1 MSPRSQGGG
10 GKAGRR
16 HQRNRPLQHH
26 APRERRPVD
35 EHEKMRIPSGRG
47 GWRAYLIT
55 VGLLMLLWI
64 MLWGSL
70 QPSLLLVGL
79 TSAVLVLWL
88 FPLPH
93 TAFEFGLHPVATV
106 WLVLR
111 FLYDVVVSSVGVAW
125 IAIRPRQPQSIVIR
139 VVLAGTTDL
148 LQHLTALAVSL
159 VPGSLIIEAD
169 TGGSRDDGERS
180 LLIHVLDADDDSERE
195 VTGRVLAQE
204 RRITMAF
211 GNREARQ
218 QYREL
223 TGATAGATG

>member
-1 MSPRSQGGG
+1 MSPRSRG
-10 GKAGRR
+10 
-16 HQRNRPLQHH
+16 
-26 APRERRPVD
+26 
-35 EHEKMRIPSGRG
+35 GRG

-55 VGLLMLLWI
+55 VSLLMVLWI

-79 TSAVLVLWL
+79 ASAVLVLWL

-93 TAFEFGLHPVATV
+93 TVFEFGLHPVATL

-111 FLYDVVVSSVGVAW
+111 FLCDVVVSSVGVAW
-125 IAIRPRQPQSIVIR
+125 LAIRPQTPRGFVVR
-139 VVLAGTTDL
+139 VVLVGTTDL

-169 TGGSRDDGERS
+169 TGAGRVDGERS
-180 LLIHVLDADDDSERE
+180 LLIHVLDAHDGSERG

-211 GNREARQ
+211 GNQEARRRLRSRSGGEQ
-218 QYREL
+218 GVTR
-223 TGATAGATG
+223 